1 VPDSSSVRDC
11 VRKMLRTCDFLDEGR
26 ERDLLEEVQVR
37 GESVLKDCIEKLGK
51 LLDDPCLEPLPPW
64 MREEHR
70 QRVRSRLL
78 TARKRLQ
85 GEPEVELECGSP
97 VAYEGDEVVAAISI
111 YNPRALPVKCKLS
124 FSGDFELVE
133 APREA
138 EVPPLEGRIF
148 DVRVKPKGTGVKK
161 LGVKVN
167 VEGSYPTTISKELSL
182 EVQPFKPALE
192 AEVLPITQE
201 LEEGEMVEL
210 KVGLRNKGTVPLKV
224 EVTHPYDGSTE
235 TFALEPGE
243 ELTASLRVIAPGSG
257 TVKLPPLKYTDP
269 RGNLHSVNL
278 GEVQLK
284 VKPREK
290 LEKREEKAEE
300 RAREEE
306 KREVPPP
313 PSPPPPQ
320 PTVDLEELLSQ
331 AAAHAI
337 AALVGKILG
346 ERMPEKREFPKP
358 VIVQDLPFHVRDD
371 VTVVLEDPAAVVE
384 EDRGSYVL
392 VRRARPAEL
401 EHVVTAETAR
411 ALVGNFK
418 LAAESALRSWK
429 PFPEA
434 EVSRKERRASEGELK
449 ELAKRRRVKE
459 EELEEE
465 LPSNFYIEYTFSTGG
480 IRRKALLKV
489 YAGSYSRLSTLCER
503 GRDDKPADV
512 GGAVKEL
519 ELPKPEDH
527 PTIYLLASPTGW
539 DPSSRK
545 LAEGSSNPL
554 YILVNLKT
562 GELYYNKR
570 EPLAS
575 GLAEELRRA
584 LGHAGPPV
592 YSEEVLNLDRRLL
605 KGEISEE
612 FYERAREELVK
623 KSTQK

>member
-1 VPDSSSVRDC
+1 VY
-11 VRKMLRTCDFLDEGR
+11 K
-26 ERDLLEEVQVR
+26 
-37 GESVLKDCIEKLGK
+37 
-51 LLDDPCLEPLPPW
+51 
-64 MREEHR
+64 R
-70 QRVRSRLL
+70 Q
-78 TARKRLQ
+78 
-85 GEPEVELECGSP
+85 
-97 VAYEGDEVVAAISI
+97 
-111 YNPRALPVKCKLS
+111 
-124 FSGDFELVE
+124 
-133 APREA
+133 
-138 EVPPLEGRIF
+138 
-148 DVRVKPKGTGVKK
+148 
-161 LGVKVN
+161 
-167 VEGSYPTTISKELSL
+167 
-182 EVQPFKPALE
+182 
-192 AEVLPITQE
+192 
-201 LEEGEMVEL
+201 
-210 KVGLRNKGTVPLKV
+210 
-224 EVTHPYDGSTE
+224 
-235 TFALEPGE
+235 
-243 ELTASLRVIAPGSG
+243 
-257 TVKLPPLKYTDP
+257 
-269 RGNLHSVNL
+269 
-278 GEVQLK
+278 
-284 VKPREK
+284 
-290 LEKREEKAEE
+290 
-300 RAREEE
+300 
-306 KREVPPP
+306 
-313 PSPPPPQ
+313 
-320 PTVDLEELLSQ
+320 
-331 AAAHAI
+331 
-337 AALVGKILG
+337 LVGKMLG

-418 LAAESALRSWK
+418 LAAEAALRSWR

-449 ELAKRRRVKE
+449 ELAKKRKVKV

-503 GRDDKPADV
+503 GRDDEPADV

-584 LGHAGPPV
+584 LGHAGPPL

-605 KGEISEE
+605 KEEISEE

-623 KSTQK
+623 KSVQK

>member
-1 VPDSSSVRDC
+1 
-11 VRKMLRTCDFLDEGR
+11 VRKILRTCDFLDEGR
-26 ERDLLEEVQVR
+26 EGNLLEEVQAR
-37 GESVLKDCIEKLGK
+37 GESVLRDCVEKLER
-51 LLDDPCLEPLPPW
+51 LLDDPCLDQLPAW
-64 MREEHR
+64 RREEYR
-70 QRVRSRLL
+70 KTVRRRLL
-78 TARKRLQ
+78 AARKRLQ
-85 GEPEVELECGSP
+85 GEPEVEVAWSTST
-97 VAYEGDEVVAAISI
+97 AYEGEEVTAAISV
-111 YNPRALPVKCKLS
+111 YNPRATPVKCKLT

-138 EVPPLEGRIF
+138 EVPPLEGRVF
-148 DVRVKPKGTGVKK
+148 DIRVRPRGAGSKK
-161 LGVKVN
+161 LSVKVG
-167 VEGSYPTTISKELSL
+167 VEGSYPAAVAKELSL
-182 EVQPFKPALE
+182 EVRPFKPALE
-192 AEVLPITQE
+192 AEVLPVAQGV
-201 LEEGEMVEL
+201 EEGEVIEL
-210 KVGLRNKGTVPLKV
+210 KVKLRNRGTVPLKV

-243 ELTASLRVIAPGSG
+243 ELTASLRVKAPGSG
-257 TVKLPPLKYTDP
+257 SVKLPPLKYTDP

-290 LEKREEKAEE
+290 PEKREERAEE
-300 RAREEE
+300 RTRVEE
-306 KREVPPP
+306 KRGAPP
-313 PSPPPPQ
+313 PPPPQ
-320 PTVDLEELLSQ
+320 PTVDLEGLLSQ

-337 AALVGKILG
+337 AALVGKMLG

-358 VIVQDLPFHVRDD
+358 VIVQDLPFYVRDD

-449 ELAKRRRVKE
+449 ELAKRRRVKV

-465 LPSNFYIEYTFSTGG
+465 LPTNFYIEYTFSTGG
-480 IRRKALLKV
+480 IRRRALLKV

-519 ELPKPEDH
+519 ELPKPEDC

-584 LGHAGPPV
+584 LGHAGPPL

-612 FYERAREELVK
+612 FYERVREELVK
-623 KSTQK
+623 KSVQK

>member
-1 VPDSSSVRDC
+1 MLDSSAVREC
-11 VRKMLRTCDFLDEGR
+11 VRKILRTCDFLDEGR
-26 ERDLLEEVQVR
+26 ERDLLEEVQAR
-37 GESVLKDCIEKLGK
+37 GEAVLRDCVEKLER
-51 LLDDPCLEPLPPW
+51 LLDDPCLDQLLAW
-64 MREEHR
+64 RREEYR
-70 QRVRSRLL
+70 KTVRRRLL
-78 TARKRLQ
+78 AARKRLQ
-85 GEPEVELECGSP
+85 GEPEVEVAWSTST
-97 VAYEGDEVVAAISI
+97 AYEGEEVTAAISV
-111 YNPRALPVKCKLS
+111 YNPRATPVKCKLT

-138 EVPPLEGRIF
+138 EVPPLEGRVF
-148 DVRVKPKGTGVKK
+148 DIRVRPRGAGSKK
-161 LGVKVN
+161 LSVKVG
-167 VEGSYPTTISKELSL
+167 VEGSYPAAVAKELSL
-182 EVQPFKPALE
+182 EVRPFKPALE
-192 AEVLPITQE
+192 AEVLPAAQGV
-201 LEEGEMVEL
+201 EEGEVIEL
-210 KVGLRNKGTVPLKV
+210 KVRLRNRGTVPLKV
-224 EVTHPYDGSTE
+224 EATHPYDGSTE

-243 ELTASLRVIAPGSG
+243 ELTASLRVKAPGSG
-257 TVKLPPLKYTDP
+257 SVKLPPLKYTDP

-290 LEKREEKAEE
+290 PEKREERAEE
-300 RAREEE
+300 RARVEE
-306 KREVPPP
+306 KRGAPP
-313 PSPPPPQ
+313 PPPPQ
-320 PTVDLEELLSQ
+320 PTVDLEGLLSQ

-337 AALVGKILG
+337 AALVGKMLG

-418 LAAESALRSWK
+418 LAAESALRSWR

-449 ELAKRRRVKE
+449 ELAKRRRVRVEK
-459 EELEEE
+459 LEEE
-465 LPSNFYIEYTFSTGG
+465 LPINFYIEYTFSTGG

-503 GRDDKPADV
+503 GRDDEPADV

-519 ELPKPEDH
+519 ELPKPAGEH

-545 LAEGSSNPL
+545 LADGSSNPL

-584 LGHAGPPV
+584 LGHAGPPL
-592 YSEEVLNLDRRLL
+592 YSEEVLNLDKRLL

-623 KSTQK
+623 KSVQK

>member
-1 VPDSSSVRDC
+1 
-11 VRKMLRTCDFLDEGR
+11 MLRTCDFLDEGR

>member
-1 VPDSSSVRDC
+1 
-11 VRKMLRTCDFLDEGR
+11 MLRTCDFLDEGG
-26 ERDLLEEVQVR
+26 EKDLLEEVQVR

-51 LLDDPCLEPLPPW
+51 LLDDPCLEQLPAW
-64 MREEHR
+64 MGEEHR

-85 GEPEVELECGSP
+85 GEPEVELECGTST
-97 VAYEGDEVVAAISI
+97 AYEGDEVVAAISI

-124 FSGDFELVE
+124 LSGDFEPVE

-138 EVPPLEGRIF
+138 EVLPLEGRIF
-148 DVRVKPKGTGVKK
+148 DIRVKPKGTGIKK
-161 LGVKVN
+161 LSVKVN
-167 VEGSYPTTISKELSL
+167 VEGSYPTTVTKELTL
-182 EVQPFKPALE
+182 EVQPFKPVLE
-192 AEVLPITQE
+192 AEVSPVTQE
-201 LEEGEMVEL
+201 VGEGEIVEL
-210 KVGLRNKGTVPLKV
+210 KVRLRNRGTVPLRV
-224 EVTHPYDGSTE
+224 EATHPYDGSTE

-243 ELTASLRVIAPGSG
+243 ELTASLRVAAPGSG
-257 TVKLPPLKYTDP
+257 AVKLPSLKYTDP
-269 RGNLHSVNL
+269 RGNPYSVNL

-284 VKPREK
+284 VKPKER
-290 LEKREEKAEE
+290 LEKREEEAEE

-306 KREVPPP
+306 KREVPPL
-313 PSPPPPQ
+313 PPPQ
-320 PTVDLEELLSQ
+320 PTVDLEGLLSQ

-337 AALVGKILG
+337 AALAGKILG

-358 VIVQDLPFHVRDD
+358 VIVQDLPFHVQND

-392 VRRARPAEL
+392 VRRAKPAEL

-411 ALVGNFK
+411 ALAGNFK
-418 LAAESALRSWK
+418 LATESALRSWR

-434 EVSRKERRASEGELK
+434 EFSRKERRASEGELK
-449 ELAKRRRVKE
+449 ELAKRKRVKV

-465 LPSNFYIEYTFSTGG
+465 LPSNFYTEYTFSTGG
-480 IRRKALLKV
+480 VRKKALLKV

-584 LGHAGPPV
+584 LGHAGPPL
-592 YSEEVLNLDRRLL
+592 YSEEVLNLDKRLL

-623 KSTQK
+623 KSMQK